1 MHALVVNILVA
12 AITAYQKY
20 GRTLFP
26 QCCRYQPTCSEYAK
40 QALQR
45 YGAVKGAYKAALRLM
60 RCHPYSGRSGFDPL
74 T

>member
-1 MHALVVNILVA
+1 MLTAV
-12 AITAYQKY
+12 ITAYQKY
-20 GRTLFP
+20 GRALFP
-26 QCCRYQPTCSEYAK
+26 QCCRYWPSCSEYAK

-45 YGAVKGAYKAALRLM
+45 YGLIKGGYKAVCRLM